1 MIMTEETGRKLTATT
16 FFFSKQTIKK
26 KKLKKGGKFCHWI
39 SLADLHMYRWHTGD
53 GADLWPNGQPAAY
66 SGRLSSYRSSCLSE
80 QRTRNVVLSLH
91 WKNLA
96 ATPERCF
103 FFSNRLMHK
112 SCQLSLLIGDLKL
125 WGKPR
130 DREGATAC
138 LYVEK
143 STYQNPKWHSLRRT

>member
-1 MIMTEETGRKLTATT
+1 MTEQIFDLMDSLQPTAADFRATEAPVWANNEQEMLCLVYT
-16 FFFSKQTIKK
+16 EKTWLQ
-26 KKLKKGGKFCHWI
+26 LPKG
-39 SLADLHMYRWHTGD
+39 
-53 GADLWPNGQPAAY
+53 
-66 SGRLSSYRSSCLSE
+66 
-80 QRTRNVVLSLH
+80 V
-91 WKNLA
+91 
-96 ATPERCF
+96 